1 MGMIIRKNRDK
12 KWDFLVRLEIDFKKR
27 KEVNEKR

>member
-12 KWDFLVRLEIDFKKR
+12 KWDFLGKIR
-27 KEVNEKR
+27 N